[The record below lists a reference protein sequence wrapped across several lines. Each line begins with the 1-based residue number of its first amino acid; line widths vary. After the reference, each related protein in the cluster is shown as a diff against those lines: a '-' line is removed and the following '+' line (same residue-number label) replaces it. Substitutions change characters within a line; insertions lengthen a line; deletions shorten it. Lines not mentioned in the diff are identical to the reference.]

1 MPGPAPKR
9 SEERTRRPEPAGG
22 PARQGELR
30 PVSIP
35 RADPKWHPRAK
46 AWYGALRSSGMS
58 DYYQNSDWS
67 MALFACDLMTH
78 IYEQR
83 FYRCAQ
89 MIAELNAIMGRLG
102 TTEGDRR
109 AVLRLELSEPDAD
122 AQDATVVAIAAYKDI
137 LSGKQAQ

>member
-9 SEERTRRPEPAGG
+9 SEERTRRAEPASGA
-22 PARQGELR
+22 ARSGELR

-46 AWYGALRSSGMS
+46 AWFASLRSSGTA
-58 DYYQNSDWS
+58 DYYQNSDWA

-109 AVLRLELSEPDAD
+109 SVLRLELSEPEEDLQD
-122 AQDATVVAIAAYKDI
+122 AQVVAIQAYKDI
-137 LSGKQAQ
+137 LAGKQAQ